1 MLRQSTAEFI
11 GTFGLVFVATGV
23 IMADH
28 LSGGQVTHL
37 GVGLA
42 TGLAVMVMV
51 FALGHISGAHINP
64 AVTLGFAVTGHLP
77 WKFVPPFVAAQLG
90 GAVLAS
96 VVLLALL
103 GDVVD
108 MGATLPSVGDLQA
121 LGFEAVLTF
130 FLMFVIMAV
139 ATDKRAPRLLAPV
152 AIGATV
158 GLEVI
163 FAGPLSGSSMNPA
176 RSLAPALVGWTW
188 GSQWIYIAGPVAGAT
203 LASLLY
209 PWLRGNEFYAG
220 RPPGQ
225 K

>member
-1 MLRQSTAEFI
+1 MLRQCTAEFI

-28 LSGGQVTHL
+28 LSGGQVTH
-37 GVGLA
+37 VGIGLS

-64 AVTLGFAVTGHLP
+64 AVTLGFAFTGHLP
-77 WKFVPPFVAAQLG
+77 WKFVPPFLAAQVA
-90 GAVLAS
+90 GAISAS
-96 VVLLALL
+96 GVLLAIL
-103 GDVVD
+103 GDVAG
-108 MGATLPSVGDLQA
+108 MGATLPSIGDLQA
-121 LGFEAVLTF
+121 LGFEVALTF

-139 ATDKRAPRLLAPV
+139 ATDARAPRLLAPL

-158 GLEVI
+158 GLEII

-188 GSQWIYIAGPVAGAT
+188 TSQWIYIVGPVVGAT
-203 LASLLY
+203 AASLLY
-209 PWLRGNEFYAG
+209 PWLRGNENYVG
-220 RPPGQ
+220 RAPGQ
-225 K
+225 Q